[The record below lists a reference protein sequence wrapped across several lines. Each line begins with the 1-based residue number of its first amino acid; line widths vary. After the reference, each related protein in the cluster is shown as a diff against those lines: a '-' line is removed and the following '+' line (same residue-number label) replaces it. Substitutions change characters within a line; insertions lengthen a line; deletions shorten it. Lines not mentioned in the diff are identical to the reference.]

1 MLAKEELRY
10 LFEKRDGSC
19 VSIFLPTRRAGLVSE
34 IEEGRIQLKDLLRD
48 AETRL
53 TAAGLRKTE
62 TRELLAPARQLGER
76 SQFWRHQSEGLA
88 LFLAHGFLRY
98 FQVPRK
104 FQALAV
110 VDDRFDITPLLPLWT
125 SDDRYYLL
133 AFSRNRVRFFEGTRY
148 AIAELDVTGLPK
160 SLQEALRYGV
170 DQSCRPKQLL
180 KPGLLKD
187 ELLYYRQ
194 IEEALRDRLKNQRV
208 PLVLAGVDDAL
219 LLYRQTSTY
228 SELLEEGIPG
238 NPDRLSA
245 DELHAKALKIVR
257 AYYDQAKNQA
267 ITQYKERANAARTC
281 KELNQVLPAAYQGR
295 VYYLF
300 VPTDVQKWG
309 SFNPEKNVLTLH
321 ENPQSGDHNLINL
334 VVVQTILNGG
344 NVYVLNSSEMP
355 DGSSIAALL
364 RY

>member
-1 MLAKEELRY
+1 MLSKEELRY
-10 LFEKRDGSC
+10 LFEKRNRSC

-34 IEEGRIQLKDLLRD
+34 MEEGRIQLKDLLHD

-62 TRELLAPARQLGER
+62 TRELLAPARQLAER

-104 FQALAV
+104 FQVLAV
-110 VDDRFDITPLLPLWT
+110 VDDRFDITPLLPLW
-125 SDDRYYLL
+125 SSEDRFYLL
-133 AFSRNRVRFFEGTRY
+133 ALSLKHVRVFEGTRY

-160 SLQEALRYGV
+160 SLQEVLGYGV
-170 DQSCRPKQLL
+170 DQSLRQQHSL
-180 KPGLLKD
+180 KPGLPED
-187 ELLYYRQ
+187 ELLYFRQ
-194 IEEALRDRLKNQRV
+194 INEAFRDPLKNQHV
-208 PLVLAGVDDAL
+208 PLVLAGVEDAL
-219 LLYRQTSTY
+219 SLYRQANTY
-228 SELLEEGIPG
+228 AGLLDDGIVG

-245 DELHAKALKIVR
+245 DELHAKALKYVR
-257 AYYDQAKNQA
+257 TYYDRAKNQA
-267 ITQYKERANAARTC
+267 IVQYRERANASKTC
-281 KELNQVLPAAYQGR
+281 KELHHVLPAAYQGR
-295 VYYLF
+295 VYHLF

-309 SFNPEKNVLTLH
+309 KFNPEQNELAVH
-321 ENPQSGDHNLINL
+321 ENRQIGDHNLMNL
-334 VVVQTILNGG
+334 AVVQTILNGG
-344 NVYVLNSSEMP
+344 SVYVLDSSEMP